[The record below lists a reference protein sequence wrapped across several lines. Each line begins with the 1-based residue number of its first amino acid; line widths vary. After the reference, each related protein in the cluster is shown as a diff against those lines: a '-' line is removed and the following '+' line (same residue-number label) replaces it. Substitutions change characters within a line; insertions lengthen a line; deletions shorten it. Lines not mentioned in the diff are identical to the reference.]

1 MELFRPQAPSCQSPS
16 MCQCVGIV
24 STKERVMAVVAN
36 LRRSWIQCHL
46 PRQRIWQCPLSDSKH
61 GHLWLQN
68 YWSHTIGSANL
79 GAKAIESCIDLIF
92 TLDRSKHR
100 IHPRLLCQFLC
111 IVHQDPTHDCKTQCT
126 VVSAPVSAPVCPGS
140 APRLPRS
147 APRLPRVC
155 PVSAPVCPASAP
167 CLHRSAPCLPRYAPL
182 GYRFLWCVEDG
193 WPSPWRIT
201 VIVTSGCPRLFIFS
215 LRCTDSLAKVLR
227 PWTGAI
233 LRTGMP
239 YRSTDYRVLWFS
251 RRSQFS
257 QTSKTDDRLKLDHQL
272 QSIDGLNLIFSWMH
286 LVLFIK

>member
-68 YWSHTIGSANL
+68 YWSRTIGSANL

-155 PVSAPVCPASAP
+155 PVSARSARVCPVSAP
-167 CLHRSAPCLPRYAPL
+167 CLHRSAPCLPRYCPL
-182 GYRFLWCVEDG
+182 GYRFLWLG
-193 WPSPWRIT
+193 S
-201 VIVTSGCPRLFIFS
+201 
-215 LRCTDSLAKVLR
+215 
-227 PWTGAI
+227 
-233 LRTGMP
+233 
-239 YRSTDYRVLWFS
+239 
-251 RRSQFS
+251 
-257 QTSKTDDRLKLDHQL
+257 TDDRHLDESPSLSPAVVRGYSFFPSAARTHWRKCLDHGL
-272 QSIDGLNLIFSWMH
+272 VPYWGRVCRIDP
-286 LVLFIK
+286 LVF